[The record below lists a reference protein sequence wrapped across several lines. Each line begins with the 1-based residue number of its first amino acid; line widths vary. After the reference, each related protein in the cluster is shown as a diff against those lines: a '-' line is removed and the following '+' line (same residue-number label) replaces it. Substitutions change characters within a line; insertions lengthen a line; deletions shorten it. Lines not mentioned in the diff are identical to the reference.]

1 MSPDRALA
9 LPTALSAP
17 PASHDLGA
25 ALALAARHPRL
36 VAALLA
42 TAGSVLLACATTV
55 VSLLELPAMVMTAPW
70 VLSLSLV
77 ASALFVARQAR
88 KRRGTGGIDA
98 DTERGILE
106 VAVARGGQVTTT
118 ALAHALSMPLG
129 EADAALTALSRAG
142 YLGVETH
149 PASGVLVYVF
159 PEIDAGLVPPEAFV
173 RRDAPET
180 RSPETALARSGTAMV
195 LLRVSCKSR
204 VTAALLA
211 ICGGSLGAHKFY
223 LGQPLVGLVHFVMF
237 WTLLP
242 AIAGVFEGLGYL
254 LMTDHAFDLKYNA
267 RLA

>member
-1 MSPDRALA
+1 MSPDRAIL

-17 PASHDLGA
+17 PALHDLGA

-36 VAALLA
+36 VAAFLA
-42 TAGSVLLACATTV
+42 TAGCVLLAGATTL
-55 VSLLELPAMVMTAPW
+55 VSLLGLPAMVLTAPW

-88 KRRGTGGIDA
+88 RRLGTGGIDA

-118 ALAHALSMPLG
+118 ALAHALSMPLVV
-129 EADAALTALSRAG
+129 ADAALMALSRAG

-173 RRDAPET
+173 RSDAPEIS
-180 RSPETALARSGTAMV
+180 SPETALARSGTAMGLV
-195 LLRVSCKSR
+195 RVSCKSR
-204 VTAALLA
+204 STAAFLA
-211 ICGGSLGAHKFY
+211 IYGGSLGVQKFY
-223 LGQPLVGLVHFVMF
+223 LGQPLAGLFHLVMF

-242 AIAGVFEGLGYL
+242 AIAGIVEGLGFL
-254 LMTDHAFDLKYNA
+254 LMTDHAFDLKHNA
-267 RLA
+267 RLS